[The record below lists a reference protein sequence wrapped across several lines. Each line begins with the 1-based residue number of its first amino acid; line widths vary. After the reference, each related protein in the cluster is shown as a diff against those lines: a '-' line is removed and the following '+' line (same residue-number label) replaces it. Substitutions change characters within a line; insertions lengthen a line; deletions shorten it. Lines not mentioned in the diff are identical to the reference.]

1 MLNYLDVA
9 NSGGGGYTQQI
20 SSSQLTTADED
31 VGNNTQ
37 GQHRG

>member
-9 NSGGGGYTQQI
+9 NWGGGYTQQI

>member
-9 NSGGGGYTQQI
+9 NWGGIQQI